1 MFLEEIKPYIKDL
14 EVYQVQQS
22 LPNEVKRKAIFAI
35 FDKHIKFKE
44 YPSSAKTSIGC
55 GACVKN
61 VMNRLF
67 GLLQREQKLCD
78 RVMADVKEVGDK
90 LPKPVQRDL
99 EDQIKEEK
107 ISLSDTNYSVNA
119 EMSSDQVFTP
129 KGIVFIKDLRWG
141 ELKKY
146 ATSQGIKVAGKK
158 KVQILKEL
166 GV

>member
-22 LPNEVKRKAIFAI
+22 LPNEVKRKAMFAI
-35 FDKHIKFKE
+35 FDKYIKFKE
-44 YPSSAKTSIGC
+44 YPQSAKTSIGC
-55 GACVKN
+55 GACVKY

-67 GLLQREQKLCD
+67 GLLQREQ
-78 RVMADVKEVGDK
+78 AQ
-90 LPKPVQRDL
+90 PVQRDL
-99 EDQIKEEK
+99 EDQIKEDQ

-129 KGIVFIKDLRWG
+129 KGIMFIKDLRWG

-146 ATSQGIKVAGKK
+146 ATSQGINTVGKK

>member
-22 LPNEVKRKAIFAI
+22 LPNEVKRKAMFAI
-35 FDKHIKFKE
+35 FDKYIKFKE
-44 YPSSAKTSIGC
+44 YPQSAKTSIGC

-67 GLLQREQKLCD
+67 GLLQREQ
-78 RVMADVKEVGDK
+78 AQ
-90 LPKPVQRDL
+90 PVQRDL
-99 EDQIKEEK
+99 EDQIMEKE

-158 KVQILKEL
+158 KVEILKEL

>member
-35 FDKHIKFKE
+35 FDKYIKFKE
-44 YPSSAKTSIGC
+44 YPQSAKTSIGC

-67 GLLQREQKLCD
+67 GLLQREQ
-78 RVMADVKEVGDK
+78 AQ
-90 LPKPVQRDL
+90 PVQRDL
-99 EDQIKEEK
+99 EDQIKEDQ
-107 ISLSDTNYSVNA
+107 ISVSDTNYSVNA

-129 KGIVFIKDLRWG
+129 KGIMFIKDLRWG

-166 GV
+166 GI

>member
-1 MFLEEIKPYIKDL
+1 MFLEDIKPYIKDL

-35 FDKHIKFKE
+35 FDKYIKFKE
-44 YPSSAKTSIGC
+44 YPQSAKTSIGC

-67 GLLQREQKLCD
+67 GLLQREQ
-78 RVMADVKEVGDK
+78 AQ
-90 LPKPVQRDL
+90 PVQRDL
-99 EDQIKEEK
+99 EDQIKEE
-107 ISLSDTNYSVNA
+107 LSIKNKHPKFDTDNLERFLKADGVKLLPK
-119 EMSSDQVFTP
+119 EM
-129 KGIVFIKDLRWG
+129 RWG

>member
-35 FDKHIKFKE
+35 FDKYIKLKE
-44 YPSSAKTSIGC
+44 YPGSAKTSIGC

-67 GLLQREQKLCD
+67 GLLQREQ
-78 RVMADVKEVGDK
+78 AQ
-90 LPKPVQRDL
+90 PVQRDL
-99 EDQIKEEK
+99 EDQIKEEETINK
-107 ISLSDTNYSVNA
+107 TVDVVDID
-119 EMSSDQVFTP
+119 
-129 KGIVFIKDLRWG
+129 IKDLRWG

-158 KVQILKEL
+158 KVEILKEL

>member
-22 LPNEVKRKAIFAI
+22 LPNEVKRKAMFAI
-35 FDKHIKFKE
+35 FDKYIKFKE
-44 YPSSAKTSIGC
+44 YPQSAKTSIGC

-67 GLLQREQKLCD
+67 GLLQREQ
-78 RVMADVKEVGDK
+78 AQ
-90 LPKPVQRDL
+90 PVQRDL
-99 EDQIKEEK
+99 EDQIMEKE

-166 GV
+166 GI

>member
-14 EVYQVQQS
+14 EVYQVQES
-22 LPNEVKRKAIFAI
+22 LPIEVKRKAMFAI
-35 FDKHIKFKE
+35 FDKYIKFKE
-44 YPSSAKTSIGC
+44 YPQSAKTSIGC

-67 GLLQREQKLCD
+67 GLLQREQ
-78 RVMADVKEVGDK
+78 AQ
-90 LPKPVQRDL
+90 PVQRDL
-99 EDQIKEEK
+99 EDQIKEDQ

-129 KGIVFIKDLRWG
+129 KGIMFIKDLRWG

-146 ATSQGIKVAGKK
+146 ATSQGINTVGKK

>member
-22 LPNEVKRKAIFAI
+22 LPNEVKRKAMFAI
-35 FDKHIKFKE
+35 FDKYIKFKE
-44 YPSSAKTSIGC
+44 YPQSAKTSIGC

-67 GLLQREQKLCD
+67 GLLQREQ
-78 RVMADVKEVGDK
+78 AQ
-90 LPKPVQRDL
+90 PVQRDL
-99 EDQIKEEK
+99 EDQIKEEE

-129 KGIVFIKDLRWG
+129 KGIMFIKDLRWG

-146 ATSQGIKVAGKK
+146 ATSQGINTVGKK

>member
-22 LPNEVKRKAIFAI
+22 LPNEVKRKAMFAI
-35 FDKHIKFKE
+35 FDKYIKFKE
-44 YPSSAKTSIGC
+44 DPQSAKTSIGC

-67 GLLQREQKLCD
+67 GLLQREQ
-78 RVMADVKEVGDK
+78 AQ
-90 LPKPVQRDL
+90 PVQRDL
-99 EDQIKEEK
+99 EDQIKEDQ
-107 ISLSDTNYSVNA
+107 ISFFDSIFSVNA

-129 KGIVFIKDLRWG
+129 KGIMFIKDLRWG

-146 ATSQGIKVAGKK
+146 ATSQGINTVGKK

>member
-14 EVYQVQQS
+14 EVYQVQKS
-22 LPNEVKRKAIFAI
+22 MPNEVKRKAMLSI
-35 FDKHIKFKE
+35 FDKYIKHAE
-44 YPSSAKTSIGC
+44 YPGSAPTSLGC
-55 GACVKN
+55 GSCIPN

-67 GLLQREQKLCD
+67 GLLTRE
-78 RVMADVKEVGDK
+78 RVLDAMNHITESV
-90 LPKPVQRDL
+90 PVQRDL
-99 EDQIKEEK
+99 EDQIKEEE

-158 KVQILKEL
+158 KVEILKEL

>member
-35 FDKHIKFKE
+35 FDKYIKFKE
-44 YPSSAKTSIGC
+44 YPQSAKTSIGC

-67 GLLQREQKLCD
+67 GMLTRE
-78 RVMADVKEVGDK
+78 RVLDAMNYITQSV
-90 LPKPVQRDL
+90 PVQRDL
-99 EDQIKEEK
+99 EDQIKEEE
-107 ISLSDTNYSVNA
+107 YSSIGAINIDEDKCLADV
-119 EMSSDQVFTP
+119 
-129 KGIVFIKDLRWG
+129 DLWILKTIGEVKAMRWG

-146 ATSQGIKVAGKK
+146 ATSQGINTVGKK
-158 KVQILKEL
+158 KVEILKEL

>member
-35 FDKHIKFKE
+35 FDKYIKFKE
-44 YPSSAKTSIGC
+44 YPQSAKTSIGC

-67 GLLQREQKLCD
+67 GMLTRE
-78 RVMADVKEVGDK
+78 RVLDAMNYITQSV
-90 LPKPVQRDL
+90 PVQRDL
-99 EDQIKEEK
+99 EDQIKEEE
-107 ISLSDTNYSVNA
+107 YSSIGAINIDEDKCLADVDPWILKTIGEVKA
-119 EMSSDQVFTP
+119 M
-129 KGIVFIKDLRWG
+129 RWG

-146 ATSQGIKVAGKK
+146 ATSQGINTVGKK
-158 KVQILKEL
+158 KVEILKEL

>member
-22 LPNEVKRKAIFAI
+22 LPNEIKRKAIFAI
-35 FDKHIKFKE
+35 FDKYIKLKE
-44 YPSSAKTSIGC
+44 YPQSAKTSIGC

-67 GLLQREQKLCD
+67 GLLQREQ
-78 RVMADVKEVGDK
+78 AQ
-90 LPKPVQRDL
+90 PVQRDL
-99 EDQIKEEK
+99 EDQIKEEEDTSVSIDITHIVK
-107 ISLSDTNYSVNA
+107 PIISDT
-119 EMSSDQVFTP
+119 
-129 KGIVFIKDLRWG
+129 IKSMRWG

-146 ATSQGIKVAGKK
+146 ATSQGVNTVGKK
-158 KVQILKEL
+158 KVEILKEL

>member
-22 LPNEVKRKAIFAI
+22 LPNEVKRKAMFAI
-35 FDKHIKFKE
+35 FDKYIKFKE
-44 YPSSAKTSIGC
+44 YPQSAKTSIGC

-67 GLLQREQKLCD
+67 GLLQREQ
-78 RVMADVKEVGDK
+78 AQ
-90 LPKPVQRDL
+90 PVQRDL
-99 EDQIKEEK
+99 EDQIKEDQ

-129 KGIVFIKDLRWG
+129 KGIMFIKDLRWG

-146 ATSQGIKVAGKK
+146 ATSQGINTVGKK

-166 GV
+166 GI

>member
-22 LPNEVKRKAIFAI
+22 LPNEVKRKAMFAI
-35 FDKHIKFKE
+35 FDKYIKFKE
-44 YPSSAKTSIGC
+44 YPQSAKTSIGC

-67 GLLQREQKLCD
+67 GLLQREQ
-78 RVMADVKEVGDK
+78 AQ
-90 LPKPVQRDL
+90 PVQRDL
-99 EDQIKEEK
+99 EDQIKEDQ

-129 KGIVFIKDLRWG
+129 KGIMFIKDLRWG

-146 ATSQGIKVAGKK
+146 ATSQGINTVGKK